1 MLERYTDEELQDI
14 AAQLLLEAIVEG
26 RLDSDDEEIA
36 HAQEV
41 GLSLGLEL
49 GLADFAKRLPK
60 MLNRSTASLSK
71 HMGGDPFANM
81 AHIVRRD
88 SRLKQV
94 IRGRA
99 KQQVGAVLK
108 HPATKLIGGAAAVG
122 AGVGVYNSMR
132 SRPNSGNGIVK
143 SP

>member
-26 RLDSDDEEIA
+26 RLDSDAEEIE

-49 GLADFAKRLPK
+49 GLAGFTKRLPK
-60 MLNRSTASLSK
+60 ILNRSSASLPK
-71 HMGGDPFANM
+71 HMGTDPFANM

-88 SRLKQV
+88 KRIKQV
-94 IRGRA
+94 IKGRA
-99 KQQVGAVLK
+99 IQKVGATLK

-122 AGVGVYNSMR
+122 AGVGVYHSLR

-143 SP
+143 TP

>member
-49 GLADFAKRLPK
+49 GLNANRAFNFVKGVGTSVKRAPLMKRVRVLGRQAKR
-60 MLNRSTASLSK
+60 SGSK
-71 HMGGDPFANM
+71 YVEAGKRL
-81 AHIVRRD
+81 I
-88 SRLKQV
+88 SRNGK
-94 IRGRA
+94 
-99 KQQVGAVLK
+99 VGFGNLGTGLAVG
-108 HPATKLIGGAAAVG
+108 GGAGYV
-122 AGVGVYNSMR
+122 AGRVSMA
-132 SRPNSGNGIVK
+132 RPNSGNGIVK
-143 SP
+143 TP